1 MFNIPW
7 SGPDDVS
14 LHVVGVSLFVCKVCR
29 SKPEETH
36 HRGQLRI

>member
-14 LHVVGVSLFVCKVCR
+14 LHVVGVSLFVCK
-29 SKPEETH
+29 SADPNLKKPIIEVS
-36 HRGQLRI
+36 